1 MRSLRRIGFLAAL
14 ACLALA
20 APAAAQGTPPSQGS
34 SSQGTSSQD
43 ATTPTTTA
51 AVPSRVKSRLNRVD
65 SSLKRASDAI
75 DDGDNAKAIAALKGV
90 SKNLTAADK
99 AAKRRAAADN
109 GPVSFGAVEDGTHGT
124 VSTVAGLFDGVTDTD
139 TVNQLAATLKSALD
153 GRDDLVAT
161 ISGLTAEQKATYA
174 SVLQSMS
181 SDIAD
186 EISSIQEALSDD
198 TLKDPEA
205 KDALNAALTQLQA
218 SASAVSA
225 LISGLGTT
233 TNTAA
238 TTPTGTQNAA
248 AGTSQQTGDC
258 PKRDG
263 SGSGQQQQGT
273 TGQQPGSAQGAGSPQ
288 GRGGQA

>member
-34 SSQGTSSQD
+34 SSQGNSSQN
-43 ATTPTTTA
+43 ATTPPTTA

-109 GPVSFGAVEDGTHGT
+109 GPASFGAVEDGTHGT
-124 VSTVAGLFDGVTDTD
+124 VTTVAGLFDGVTDTD

-161 ISGLTAEQKATYA
+161 VSGLTAEQKATYA
-174 SVLQSMS
+174 GVLQSMS

-233 TNTAA
+233 PTAA

-248 AGTSQQTGDC
+248 AGTPQHKGDC

-263 SGSGQQQQGT
+263 SGSGQQQPQGSN
-273 TGQQPGSAQGAGSPQ
+273 GQQPGSAQGAGSPQ